1 MSEWIYPDVIEKLRQ
16 SCAEF
21 LDGKLSVSEI
31 QSEIYSAENSIIA
44 IDEKW
49 LRQILFNAE
58 NEIELLTFTVDDEQY
73 HKKRGNRRALHLA
86 DPAFSC
92 AGRCIVVRSRPFA
105 LLKIFMP
112 LPRLARRSRCS
123 SRGSSSSSRQ
133 ISLQQPS
140 NLAVQLGH

>member
-21 LDGKLSVSEI
+21 LDGKLSVAEI

-58 NEIELLTFTVDDEQY
+58 NEIELLTFTVDDEQLTDSVTPIIQ
-73 HKKRGNRRALHLA
+73 NIINA
-86 DPAFSC
+86 
-92 AGRCIVVRSRPFA
+92 
-105 LLKIFMP
+105 
-112 LPRLARRSRCS
+112 
-123 SRGSSSSSRQ
+123 
-133 ISLQQPS
+133 IS
-140 NLAVQLGH
+140 